1 LGSKTQVVRA
11 ELEYSI
17 LVQLLIITFQKKP
30 KIRVPERSRCEAMV
44 HVDVMGHNM
53 TSKSNAKCT
62 GEFCFKVEIRSEIG
76 NMKEYR
82 SVGARKKFN

>member
-1 LGSKTQVVRA
+1 
-11 ELEYSI
+11 
-17 LVQLLIITFQKKP
+17 
-30 KIRVPERSRCEAMV
+30 VPERSRCEAMV

-82 SVGARKKFN
+82 SVRAGKNFFEKKINFLDGVCFICR